1 MADSLTY
8 EKVLE
13 LIAEANRR
21 SNEDLDRRME
31 KSRKNFD
38 DELEKNRKKFDDDL
52 KKSRK
57 EFDERIK
64 KEAEEREK
72 SRKEFDERM
81 KKLDGKF
88 GNVLGSFVEGLVE
101 PKLLELF

>member
-13 LIAEANRR
+13 LIAEASRR

-31 KSRKNFD
+31 KSRK
-38 DELEKNRKKFDDDL
+38 KFDDDL
-52 KKSRK
+52 
-57 EFDERIK
+57 
-64 KEAEEREK
+64 EK

-88 GNVLGSFVEGLVE
+88 GNVLGAFVEGLVE
-101 PKLLELF
+101 PKLIELFQNRGILVTEIHHNIQIHGKGQT